1 MSSLREDQ
9 STVFGNDAAMAT
21 TYSSSR
27 LDPTRIAVLA
37 GGTSAEREIS
47 LESGAQVASALI
59 ERGHAVT
66 LIDPRDTDLSQVGW
80 SAFDVAFLA
89 LHGTFGEDGGVQ
101 ERLDAIGIPYPG
113 SGVAASRLAF
123 SKSAAKE
130 RFLQTSVPTPAYVLI
145 HEADSASRIEMQ
157 VRKLGYPVVVK
168 PDAQGSSLGVTVV
181 RSPEELPQALS
192 SCFHYDRFG
201 LLERA
206 IEGTEWTVSL
216 LDRTVLPV
224 MQIETGRAFFDYE
237 AKYHDEQTVHRF
249 DVDFPP
255 YVVDDIARVA
265 ARAAEVIGTSGMAR
279 VDIRL
284 DKLCQPW
291 VLEVNTI
298 PGMTRHSVVP
308 MAAARVGIGFG
319 ELCERTIQS
328 CLVPAG
334 SR

>member
-1 MSSLREDQ
+1 
-9 STVFGNDAAMAT
+9 MAT
-21 TYSSSR
+21 CPPSR

-37 GGTSAEREIS
+37 GGDSAEREIS
-47 LESGAQVASALI
+47 LESGAEVLSALKA
-59 ERGHAVT
+59 RGHST
-66 LIDPRDTDLSQVGW
+66 TFIDPQETDLAQVDW
-80 SAFDVAFLA
+80 NAFDVAFLA
-89 LHGTFGEDGGVQ
+89 LHGTFGEDGGIQQQLEAWGV
-101 ERLDAIGIPYPG
+101 PYTG
-113 SGVAASRLAF
+113 SGVASSRLAF

-145 HEADSASRIEMQ
+145 HEADRASRIELQ

-168 PDAQGSSLGVTVV
+168 PDAQGSSLGVSVV

-192 SCFHYDRFG
+192 RCFHYDRFG
-201 LLERA
+201 ILERA
-206 IEGTEWTVSL
+206 IVGTEWTVCL

-224 MQIETGRAFFDYE
+224 LQIETQREFFDYQ
-237 AKYHDEQTVHRF
+237 AKYFDEQTEHRF
-249 DVDFPP
+249 EFDIPQS
-255 YVVDDIARVA
+255 VVDEIASTG
-265 ARAAEVIGTSGMAR
+265 ARAAEVLDTCGMVR

-284 DKLCQPW
+284 DRFFKPW

-298 PGMTRHSVVP
+298 PGLTPHSLVP
-308 MAAARVGIGFG
+308 MAAAKVGIGFG